1 MDFTCGSSVKPRAD
15 VAFHFNPRIKKS
27 SIVCNTLTKEC
38 WGREQIHYEMP
49 FRLEVDFELIILIL
63 QDQFKVRDE
72 PTNQVSEKSQHG
84 RTLV

>member
-84 RTLV
+84 RV